1 MTPKTPAPSDSEA
14 APSDDLRFYLNG
26 DEVVIRDVD
35 PTMLLLDWLRSP
47 EVGLTGTKKV
57 CAQGGCGACTVMVAE
72 WAQGG
77 DGDRDS
83 DGDRDGGS
91 DRDGDGDGHPDTS
104 AAAGRPRFRSVNAC
118 LRPLCTLDG
127 KAVTTTEGTGSSLSK
142 LSPVQ
147 YRIAKDDGSQ
157 CGFCTPGFVMNMHAF
172 LTERAARGSGKP
184 SQRQI
189 EGIFDGNLCRCT
201 GYRPILYGM
210 KHFAAEFGPQQ
221 EKGCLHTVIDPAD
234 WVPHTTSVTPE
245 FPPALAHP
253 PRAVHY
259 RRGAYHYYRPLT
271 LEAVHAIQRRHRGP
285 GQPAN
290 VKLLVGN
297 TSTGV
302 YDRFVEDPHVLI
314 DVSQVP
320 ELLGIAARDDGLYI
334 GAAATYSELLDELE
348 RLLAA
353 TPGARRA
360 GLEALHYMV
369 RHTAGTIVRN
379 AASVAGNT
387 MMVVRHIH
395 AGEPFPSDAF
405 TAYCALGARVRVSM
419 SGATVIAELPI
430 LEFAAEY
437 QRSPALRDDGVV
449 VGFVI
454 PWTRDRQY
462 ARTFKVALRPE
473 NAHSIVNAGICVQL
487 GDSGTIEHARIVF
500 GGIGP
505 VAFHAT
511 TAQECLQHRAWNEA
525 TLRETIVR
533 IRHDVEA
540 NLARFA
546 GRMAQLPYEGFSA
559 PYKIALA
566 EGLFYQ
572 FFVHVAEQLGHDV
585 PPSVRSAG
593 QRPER
598 PVSGGHQA
606 YEKYKGEYP
615 VNLPY
620 IKLDAFL
627 QATGE
632 ARYTHDLALP
642 PRGLAA
648 AAVTSTR
655 ALANLA
661 YRIPDGDGWR
671 SASVAELCA
680 YLRASEPGFVDLV
693 TAADIPAGGSNVMGP
708 GNDTL
713 FADGQVTT
721 FGQCIGLVLAEREQ
735 LAIDLAQ
742 RIAGQLIAYSP
753 VVDAGGQPEEPIL
766 TIDEARRKGSIF
778 ADSTTG
784 YPVHIWKIRRPGTE
798 LAWVGGDRAVVRG
811 VACRVVSGQART
823 GAQLHFYMETQAAV
837 AVPGERNRITV
848 HSSTQSPDSV
858 QSAIR
863 QTLAIPMNHVGVEI
877 SRVGG
882 GYGGKTTRSPFV
894 ATAAAVA
901 AWKHRRPVKLAMRR
915 ENDSAM
921 IGHRH
926 PVYGEY
932 TIAIGTGEDNPD
944 HRGRLMG
951 QSTEFWSDGGNTYDC
966 SFVVM
971 DCIQLRCDGA
981 YYIPEYQ
988 TSGDVCRTNKASNG
1002 AMRSMGLIQGL
1013 LIQEDAVERAAHA
1026 IGMLAED
1033 VREKNLYQLG
1043 ALTPYGQ
1050 VLDYCY
1056 LDAVWARMK
1065 KISSFAARLDAVRAY
1080 NAANRWTK
1088 RGISM
1093 IPVKYGSG
1101 YNAPFLE
1108 QAGALVEIYG
1118 QDGTVL
1124 VQQGGVEIGQ
1134 GLQVKV
1140 AQVVAKEL
1148 NVPIALIEIA
1158 ATDTRV
1164 VPNPVSTGAST
1175 GSGFNAA
1182 AAQQACRRLR
1192 HRLNDYCLGLL
1203 DEHGPAWC
1211 TAKGIDFW
1219 SYPEGWRALVG
1230 PAGQQKLMW
1239 NTIIEMAQADR
1250 VNLSAQVRFQQQGGT
1265 TLDTGLHFK
1274 PEVVAAG
1281 AQEAVYQFTGYTYS
1295 AACTEVEI
1303 DVLTGATT
1311 VLRADVLYDMGKS
1324 LNPAIDIGQVEGAY
1338 IQGLGYV
1345 LSEDVVIQPDGPNQ
1359 GALNADN
1366 TWRYKIP
1373 ATTSIPIE
1381 LNVDLFPR
1389 SDAPEVP
1396 DNPYDLYSS
1405 KEVGEPPL
1413 VLAATAFF
1421 AVKHA
1426 ILAARQDRGHD
1437 EWFALEAPATVQRV
1451 CEACLVTDDDLSLT
1465 GERSQ

>member
-1 MTPKTPAPSDSEA
+1 MTPEDPASPHPGAAA
-14 APSDDLRFYLNG
+14 APTESAPRPTDELRFYLNG
-26 DEVVIRDVD
+26 AEVVIRDVN
-35 PTMLLLDWLRSP
+35 PTLLLLDYLRSP

-57 CAQGGCGACTVMVAE
+57 CAQGGCGACTVMLAE
-72 WAQGG
+72 WSGPPASVGATEQP
-77 DGDRDS
+77 
-83 DGDRDGGS
+83 
-91 DRDGDGDGHPDTS
+91 GH
-104 AAAGRPRFRSVNAC
+104 AATGPGRAKFRSVNAC

-127 KAVTTTEGTGSSLSK
+127 AAVTTTEGTGSTRTK

-147 YRIAKDDGSQ
+147 FRIAKDDGSQ

-172 LTERAARGSGKP
+172 LTERAARNEGAP

-189 EGIFDGNLCRCT
+189 EDIFDGNLCRCT

-210 KHFAAEFGPQQ
+210 KHFAADWGPKDEQ
-221 EKGCLHTVIDPAD
+221 GCLHTVIDPAD
-234 WVPHTTSVTPE
+234 WVPHETTVTPE

-259 RRGAYHYYRPLT
+259 QKGAYHYYRPLT
-271 LEAVHAIQRRHRGP
+271 LAEVHAIRQHYRGP
-285 GQPAN
+285 GQAAN

-297 TSTGV
+297 TSIGV
-302 YDRFVEDPHVLI
+302 YDRFTEDPHVAI
-314 DVSQVP
+314 DISRVP
-320 ELLGIAARDDGLYI
+320 DLLGIAAQSDGLHV
-334 GAAATYSELLDELE
+334 GAAVTYSELYDELN
-348 RLLAA
+348 RLLA
-353 TPGARRA
+353 TTSGPRRS

-387 MMVVRHIH
+387 MMVVRHIQ
-395 AGEPFPSDAF
+395 AGTPFPSDAF
-405 TAYCALGARVRVSM
+405 TAYCALGARVRVSLHHEI
-419 SGATVIAELPI
+419 VELPI
-430 LEFAAEY
+430 LDFAAEY

-454 PWTRDRQY
+454 PWTGERQY
-462 ARTFKVALRPE
+462 CRTFKIALRPE
-473 NAHSIVNAGICVQL
+473 NAHSIVNAGIAVRF
-487 GDSGTIEHARIVF
+487 DAAGTVAEAHIVL

-511 TAQECLQHRAWNEA
+511 TAEAALRQRAWDA
-525 TLRETIVR
+525 AALRDAIGQ

-540 NLARFA
+540 NLVRYRE
-546 GRMAQLPYEGFSA
+546 RMAHLPYEGFSDR
-559 PYKIALA
+559 YRIALA
-566 EGLFYQ
+566 ESFFYQ
-572 FFVHVAEQLGHDV
+572 FFVYVAEQLGQHV
-585 PPSVRSAG
+585 PPVVRSAG
-593 QRPER
+593 ERPER
-598 PVSGGHQA
+598 PVSRGYQS

-620 IKLDAFL
+620 IKLGAFL

-632 ARYTHDLALP
+632 AQYTHDLALP
-642 PRGLAA
+642 PRGLQA
-648 AAVTSTR
+648 AAVTSTH
-655 ALANLA
+655 ALANIA
-661 YRIPDGDGWR
+661 YRVPDGDGWKP
-671 SASVAELCA
+671 ADIPALCA
-680 YLRASEPGFVDLV
+680 YLQATYPGFGDYI
-693 TAADIPAGGSNVMGP
+693 TSADIPSGGSNVLGP
-708 GNDTL
+708 GNDTV

-721 FGQCIGLVLAEREQ
+721 YGQCIGLVLADTEQ
-735 LAIDLAQ
+735 RAIDVAQ
-742 RIAGQLIAYSP
+742 LIATQLIAYSP
-753 VVDAGGQPEEPIL
+753 VIGGDGKPEQPIL
-766 TIDEARRKGSIF
+766 TIEEARRKGSIF

-784 YPVHIWKIRRPGTE
+784 YPVHIWKIRRPGTS
-798 LAWVGGDRAVVRG
+798 LDWVGTDRAVIRG
-811 VACRVVSGQART
+811 VACRVVSGQAQT

-837 AVPGERNRITV
+837 AAPGERNQITV
-848 HSSTQSPDSV
+848 QSSTQSPDSV
-858 QSAIR
+858 QSAVR
-863 QTLAIPMNHVGVEI
+863 NVLAIPMNHVGIEI
-877 SRVGG
+877 ARVGG
-882 GYGGKTTRSPFV
+882 GYGGKTTRSPYV
-894 ATAAAVA
+894 AAATAVA
-901 AWKHRRPVKLAMRR
+901 AWKHRRPVKLAIRR

-926 PVYGEY
+926 PVLGEY
-932 TIAIGTGEDNPD
+932 AIAIGTGEDNPD

-951 QSTEFWSDGGNTYDC
+951 QSTDFWSDGGNTYDC

-971 DCIQLRCDGA
+971 DCIQLRSDGA
-981 YYIPEYQ
+981 YYIPNYQ
-988 TSGDVCRTNKASNG
+988 SSGDVCRTNKASNG
-1002 AMRSMGLIQGL
+1002 AMRSMGLMQGL

-1026 IGMLAED
+1026 IGMLPED

-1065 KISSFAARLDAVRAY
+1065 KISNFAARLEAVRAF
-1080 NAANRWTK
+1080 NAANRWKK

-1108 QAGALVEIYG
+1108 QAGALLEVYG

-1124 VQQGGVEIGQ
+1124 VRQGGVELGQ
-1134 GLQVKV
+1134 GLQIKV
-1140 AQVVAKEL
+1140 AQVVAKAL
-1148 NVPIALIEIA
+1148 NVPLSLIEIA
-1158 ATDTRV
+1158 DTDTRV

-1175 GSGFNAA
+1175 GSEFNASA
-1182 AAQQACRRLR
+1182 AKEACQRLR
-1192 HRLNDYCLGLL
+1192 HRLNDYCLKQL
-1203 DEHGPAWC
+1203 DQHGPDWC
-1211 TAKGIDFW
+1211 KTQGIDFW
-1219 SYPEGWRALVG
+1219 NYAEGWRALVG
-1230 PAGQQKLMW
+1230 PAGKQKLIW
-1239 NTIIEMAQADR
+1239 NNIIAMAEADR
-1250 VNLSAQVRFQQQGGT
+1250 VDLSEQVRFQQQGGT
-1265 TLDTGLHFK
+1265 TIDTGLHFK

-1281 AQEAVYQFTGYTYS
+1281 AEEKVYQFTGYTYS

-1345 LSEDVVIQPDGPNQ
+1345 LSEDVVIQPDGPDR
-1359 GALNADN
+1359 GTLNTPN
-1366 TWRYKIP
+1366 TWTYKIP

-1396 DNPYDLYSS
+1396 ENPYDLYSS

-1421 AVKHA
+1421 AIKHA

-1437 EWFALEAPATVQRV
+1437 EWFTLDAPATVQRIR
-1451 CEACLVTDDDLSLT
+1451 EACLVTEDDLTLAA
-1465 GERSQ
+1465 ERSK

>member
-1 MTPKTPAPSDSEA
+1 MTPSDAPSAPASDAHA
-14 APSDDLRFYLNG
+14 AVPAEDLRFYVNG
-26 DEVVIRDVD
+26 AEVVIRDVD
-35 PTMLLLDWLRSP
+35 PTVLLLDWLRSP

-57 CAQGGCGACTVMVAE
+57 CAQGGCGACTVMLAE
-72 WAQGG
+72 WDPAA
-77 DGDRDS
+77 RD
-83 DGDRDGGS
+83 
-91 DRDGDGDGHPDTS
+91 
-104 AAAGRPRFRSVNAC
+104 AGACASPGRAKFRSVNAC

-127 KAVTTTEGTGSSLSK
+127 AAITTTEGTGSTRTK

-172 LTERAARGSGKP
+172 LTERAARGEGKP

-210 KHFAAEFGPQQ
+210 KHFAADWGPND

-234 WVPHTTSVTPE
+234 WVPHTTDVTPE
-245 FPPALAHP
+245 FPPQLAHP

-259 RRGAYHYYRPLT
+259 HKDGYHYYRPLT
-271 LEAVHAIQRRHRGP
+271 LAEVHAIQRRHRGDAA
-285 GQPAN
+285 QI
-290 VKLLVGN
+290 KLIAGN
-297 TSTGV
+297 TSIGV
-302 YDRFVEDPHVLI
+302 YDRFTENPHVLI
-314 DVSQVP
+314 DVSRVP
-320 ELLGIAARDDGLYI
+320 ELHGIAAQDDGLHV
-334 GAAATYSELLDELE
+334 GAAVTYSELLAELE
-348 RLLAA
+348 RLLGAA
-353 TPGARRA
+353 PGARRQ
-360 GLEALHYMV
+360 GLEALHYMA

-387 MMVVRHIH
+387 MMVVRHIQ

-405 TAYCALGARVRVSM
+405 TAYAALGARIRI
-419 SGATVIAELPI
+419 GLPGETLELPI
-430 LEFAAEY
+430 LDFAAEY
-437 QRSPALRDDGVV
+437 QRSPVLRDDGVV

-454 PWTRDRQY
+454 PWTTEREH
-462 ARTFKVALRPE
+462 ARTYKIALRPE

-487 GDSGTIEHARIVF
+487 DDAGLVRRARILL

-505 VAFHAT
+505 VAFPAT
-511 TAQECLQHRAWNEA
+511 TAEHSLVGRAWDA
-525 TLRETIVR
+525 AALRDAIAGIHR
-533 IRHDVEA
+533 DVEA
-540 NLARFA
+540 NLAHFRE
-546 GRMAQLPYEGFSA
+546 RMAHLPYEGFSDR
-559 PYKIALA
+559 YKIELA
-566 EGLFYQ
+566 ESFFYQ
-572 FFVHVAEQLGHDV
+572 FFVHVAVELGRDV
-585 PPSVRSAG
+585 PPPIRSAG
-593 QRPER
+593 ERGER
-598 PVSGGHQA
+598 PVSRGHQS
-606 YEKYKGEYP
+606 YEKYQDEYP

-620 IKLDAFL
+620 IKLGAFL

-632 ARYTHDLALP
+632 AQYIHDMAP
-642 PRGLAA
+642 PARGLYA

-655 ALANLA
+655 ALATIA
-661 YRIPDGDGWR
+661 YRVPDSDGWKPAR
-671 SASVAELCA
+671 VPELCA
-680 YLRASEPGFVDLV
+680 YLAAHCPGFVDLV
-693 TAADIPAGGSNVMGP
+693 TAADVPVGGTNILGP
-708 GNDTL
+708 GDDTV
-713 FADGQVTT
+713 FADGTVTT
-721 FGQCIGLVLAEREQ
+721 SGQCIGLVLADDEQ
-735 LAIDLAQ
+735 RAIDLAQ
-742 RIAGQLIAYSP
+742 RIATELIAYGP
-753 VVDAGGQPEEPIL
+753 VLGPDGQPEKPIL
-766 TIDEARRKGSIF
+766 TIAEARAKGSIF
-778 ADSTTG
+778 PDSTTG
-784 YPVHIWKIRRPGTE
+784 YPVHIWKIRRPGTSLDWIGRERAE
-798 LAWVGGDRAVVRG
+798 LRG
-811 VACRVVSGQART
+811 VACRVVSGHAQT
-823 GAQLHFYMETQAAV
+823 GAQLHFYMETQSV
-837 AVPGERNRITV
+837 LAVPGERNRITV

-858 QSAIR
+858 QSAVR
-863 QTLAIPMNHVGVEI
+863 DVLAIPMSHVGIEI
-877 SRVGG
+877 ARVGG
-882 GYGGKTTRSPFV
+882 GYGGKTTRSPYV
-894 ATAAAVA
+894 AAAAAIA
-901 AWKHRRPVKLAMRR
+901 AWKHRRAVKLAIRR

-932 TIAIGTGEDNPD
+932 HIAIGTGEDNPEN
-944 HRGRLMG
+944 RGRLMG
-951 QSTEFWSDGGNTYDC
+951 QSTAFWSDGGNTYDC

-981 YYIPEYQ
+981 YEIPNYE

-1002 AMRSMGLIQGL
+1002 AMRSMGLMQGL

-1026 IGMLAED
+1026 IDMLAEE

-1065 KISSFAARLDAVRAY
+1065 QMSNFYARLEAVRAF
-1080 NAANRWTK
+1080 NAAHRWKK

-1108 QAGALVEIYG
+1108 QAGALVEVYAE
-1118 QDGTVL
+1118 DGTVL

-1140 AQVVAKEL
+1140 AQVVARAL
-1148 NVPIALIEIA
+1148 NVPLALIEIA
-1158 ATDTRV
+1158 DTDTRV

-1175 GSGFNAA
+1175 GSGFNAEA
-1182 AAQQACRRLR
+1182 AKHACQRLR
-1192 HRLNDYCLGLL
+1192 HRLNDYCLKLL
-1203 DEHGPAWC
+1203 DQHGPAWC
-1211 TAKGIDFW
+1211 TSQGIDFW
-1219 SYPEGWRALVG
+1219 NYPEGWRAKVG
-1230 PAGQQKLMW
+1230 PADKQTLIW
-1239 NTIIEMAQADR
+1239 NNIVHMANSAR
-1250 VNLSAQVRFQQQGGT
+1250 INLSEQVRFQQQGGT
-1265 TLDTGLHFK
+1265 TLDTGLEFK
-1274 PEVVAAG
+1274 PEVIKAG
-1281 AQEAVYQFTGYTYS
+1281 DPEQVYQFTGYTYS

-1345 LSEDVVIQPDGPNQ
+1345 LSEDVVIQPDGPSR

-1396 DNPYDLYSS
+1396 ENPYDLYSS

-1421 AVKHA
+1421 AVKRA
-1426 ILAARQDRGHD
+1426 ILAARQDRGHP

-1451 CEACLVTDDDLSLT
+1451 REACLVTEDDLTLAVSPAPAA
-1465 GERSQ
+1465 G